1 MIFIDS
7 WAWLE
12 VTLEGEN
19 AGRARSVLERGEREG
34 SIVSATVL
42 AEVYYVLDREKG
54 TEPAEK
60 AVEMIRRFENLDVL
74 PVTPD
79 IAVRGAQLRRK
90 YYSQAE
96 GRTPSYADMIH
107 LATAETVRDCDL
119 LCTGDSD
126 FEAVTE
132 VECYVF

>member
-1 MIFIDS
+1 VIFIDS

-12 VTLEGEN
+12 LTLEGEN
-19 AGRARSVLERGEREG
+19 AEQARSVLERGEREG
-34 SIVSATVL
+34 CIVSATVL

-54 TEPAEK
+54 TEVAEK
-60 AVEMIRRFENLDVL
+60 TMEMIRRFENLAIL
-74 PVTPD
+74 PVTSE
-79 IAVRGAQLRRK
+79 IAVRGAELRRK

-107 LATAETVRDCDL
+107 LATAEEVRDCDL

-126 FEAVTE
+126 FESVTE

>member
-12 VTLEGEN
+12 VTLQGEN
-19 AGRARSVLERGEREG
+19 EAQAQTVIERAEQNGGV
-34 SIVSATVL
+34 IATTVL

-54 TEPAEK
+54 TNAAEK
-60 AVEMIRRFENLDVL
+60 AMEMITGFENIDVL
-74 PVTPD
+74 PVTPS

-90 YYSQAE
+90 YYSQADDC
-96 GRTPSYADMIH
+96 TPSYADMIH
-107 LATAETVRDCDL
+107 LATAEEIDECDL

-126 FEAVTE
+126 FEDITE
-132 VECYVF
+132 IQCQIL

>member
-12 VTLEGEN
+12 LALEGAN
-19 AGRARSVLERGEREG
+19 AEQARSVLERGEREG
-34 SIVSATVL
+34 CIVSATVL
-42 AEVYYVLDREKG
+42 TEVYYVLAREKG
-54 TEPAEK
+54 TEAAET
-60 AVEMIRRFENLDVL
+60 AMEMIRRFENLDVL

-79 IAVRGAQLRRK
+79 IAVRGARLRRK

-96 GRTPSYADMIH
+96 DRTPSYADMIH
-107 LATAETVRDCDL
+107 LATAETVRDCEL

-126 FEAVTE
+126 FEDVTE